1 MIRVSATVH
10 RKVPHPG
17 VQFASQGYGGSI
29 EVELADSATPE
40 LVRQRIHELYQTLN
54 AAVNAE
60 IAALQP
66 GNGGKPPARVPSAQP
81 RPNGNGQH
89 SRGNG
94 NGRHVPATQAQ
105 VRAIHA
111 ICQDRGINPAD
122 AVAEFGVDAPE
133 RLSVKDASRLIDRLK
148 ALKAG
153 Q

>member
-1 MIRVSATVH
+1 MIRVSATLNK
-10 RKVPHPG
+10 KVPLPG
-17 VQFASQGYGGSI
+17 VQYGSQGFGGSL
-29 EVELADSATPE
+29 EVEVADSASADE
-40 LVRQRIHELYQTLN
+40 VKKRLHDLYAVLN

-66 GNGGKPPARVPSAQP
+66 GNGGKSPAKAPSAQA

-94 NGRHVPATQAQ
+94 NGRHVPATVAQ

-111 ICQDRGINPAD
+111 ICKDRGLNPAD

-133 RLSVKDASRLIDRLK
+133 RLSVKQASELIDRLK
-148 ALKAG
+148 ALKTG